1 MTLQEFL
8 NEWNGPSSTV
18 RVHTSGSTGIPKD
31 MLVKKCRMLASARM
45 TCDFLG
51 LREGDSAL
59 LCMPLDYIAGKMM
72 VVRCLERKLKL
83 LSVPPSSTPLDFVGE
98 HINFAAFVP
107 LQVIKS
113 LDNPKLKEIDN
124 IIIGGGAIDKSLEN
138 ALRCF
143 PNKVYSSYGM
153 TETLSHI
160 ALRPL
165 SGRNASSWYNVLPG
179 IKVCVSDEKCL
190 VIDAPHLCADTIFTN
205 DIAEVNEKGQ
215 FRIIGRKDNVINSG
229 GIKIQIEEV
238 ERTLTEL
245 SGIDNF
251 MITSVSDSLYGEAVV
266 LLIDESLNSDQM
278 QKLTSSILKLPR
290 YWQPKHKIIIHG
302 LPTTETSK
310 PKRDE
315 AKRIASQYIN
325 NNLK

>member
-8 NEWNGPSSTV
+8 AEWHGPSSTV
-18 RVHTSGSTGIPKD
+18 RVHTSGSTGNPKD
-31 MLVKKCRMLASARM
+31 MLVEKSRMLASARM

-83 LSVPPSSTPLDFVGE
+83 ISVSPSSTPLDSVDA

-124 IIIGGGAIDKSLEN
+124 LIIGGGAIDKSLEN
-138 ALRCF
+138 TLQYF

-153 TETLSHI
+153 TETLSHV

-165 SGRNASSWYNVLPG
+165 SGRNASLWYNVLPG
-179 IKVCVSDEKCL
+179 IKTRLSDENCL
-190 VIDAPHLCADTIFTN
+190 VIDAPHLCAETIFTN
-205 DIAEVNEKGQ
+205 DIAEVNEIGQ

-238 ERTLTEL
+238 ERTLTEQ
-245 SGIDNF
+245 SGIDHF
-251 MITSVSDSLYGEAVV
+251 MITSVPDPLYGEAVV
-266 LLIDESLNSDQM
+266 LLIDGSLSADQIDN
-278 QKLTSSILKLPR
+278 LTSSILKLPR
-290 YWQPKHKIIIHG
+290 YWRPKHQFIIPE
-302 LPTTETSK
+302 LPKTETSK

-315 AKRIASQYIN
+315 AKRITSQYIN
-325 NNLK
+325 KK